1 MHSHDAEM
9 GIAAALDIPEL
20 SVLDLE
26 GRANIALYVEAR
38 FRIAT
43 AEDDVRM
50 DLIGAELA
58 GDYVLVYQEVA
69 GQLPD
74 EILIYDS
81 ILRDIYP
88 AQVNQVNI
96 ADGDSV
102 HSLLFTAD
110 KDWHAYK
117 FQHVHVSQ

>member
-1 MHSHDAEM
+1 MLRVKNSKKQETAAKAAVFLYPAA
-9 GIAAALDIPEL
+9 GI
-20 SVLDLE
+20 
-26 GRANIALYVEAR
+26 EAR

-88 AQVNQVNI
+88 AQINQVNI